1 MSQILDS
8 MSQSAVVSYPQV
20 LQQLSTESSE
30 EAKDSQV
37 SVILSQGLKQVLSA
51 LLLISFATQ
60 LLLKEGI
67 TTSKHESSWDTVVIL
82 FGNLEFIITIHSAP
96 NWKIDVWKTGGLS
109 YFSHRPVLT

>member
-37 SVILSQGLKQVLSA
+37 NAILSQGLKQSA
-51 LLLISFATQ
+51 HRAWAHRLNPLNDNFAC
-60 LLLKEGI
+60 
-67 TTSKHESSWDTVVIL
+67 HC
-82 FGNLEFIITIHSAP
+82 
-96 NWKIDVWKTGGLS
+96 
-109 YFSHRPVLT
+109 

>member
-37 SVILSQGLKQVLSA
+37 NAILSQGLKQVLNS
-51 LLLISFATQ
+51 LLLISFALATIMPKLDAQRYYQ
-60 LLLKEGI
+60 LQQQRVEG
-67 TTSKHESSWDTVVIL
+67 
-82 FGNLEFIITIHSAP
+82 GN
-96 NWKIDVWKTGGLS
+96 
-109 YFSHRPVLT
+109 

>member
-37 SVILSQGLKQVLSA
+37 SVILSQGLKQSRLLANAPDVAYYVTLPLIHFNWLILVLSI
-51 LLLISFATQ
+51 LIYSVLLI
-60 LLLKEGI
+60 
-67 TTSKHESSWDTVVIL
+67 L
-82 FGNLEFIITIHSAP
+82 FRH
-96 NWKIDVWKTGGLS
+96 K
-109 YFSHRPVLT
+109 R

>member
-30 EAKDSQV
+30 KAKDSQV
-37 SVILSQGLKQVLSA
+37 NAILSQGLKHVLSA

-67 TTSKHESSWDTVVIL
+67 TTSKYESSWDTVVIL
-82 FGNLEFIITIHSAP
+82 F
-96 NWKIDVWKTGGLS
+96 
-109 YFSHRPVLT
+109 

>member
-37 SVILSQGLKQVLSA
+37 NAILSQGLKHVVRPDCSPIM
-51 LLLISFATQ
+51 LLMSRTA
-60 LLLKEGI
+60 
-67 TTSKHESSWDTVVIL
+67 
-82 FGNLEFIITIHSAP
+82 
-96 NWKIDVWKTGGLS
+96 
-109 YFSHRPVLT
+109 